1 MQVHDLQYRPLRA
14 GTSIINARV
23 NEPGTLGLIATDAA
37 GANWII
43 SCYHVLC
50 DSGLGAYVQDDVV
63 FQPAAVANSNSI
75 AVTSKTKA
83 NAGLDCAAAKIQP
96 GITVSNEVLGIGAI
110 AGITAGA
117 IGMRVVKS
125 GGTSG
130 ITEGV
135 ISNVAAQTISIRI
148 DSSFPLDY
156 VLSEPGDSGSIW
168 LEQTTQ
174 RAVALHRGLNTPR
187 EAVAVPIQ
195 VVLNSLALKQLP

>member
-1 MQVHDLQYRPLRA
+1 MSVHDLQYRPLRA

-23 NEPGTLGLIATDAA
+23 NEPGTLGLIAADAA
-37 GANWII
+37 GANWIV

-50 DSGLGAYVQDDVV
+50 DSGLGPYMQDDVIY
-63 FQPAAVANSNSI
+63 QPAAVANANQV
-75 AVTSKTKA
+75 AMTNKTKA
-83 NAGLDCAAAKIQP
+83 DAVLDCAAAKIQP
-96 GITVSNEVLGIGAI
+96 GIAVSNEVLGIGP
-110 AGITAGA
+110 ITGTSVGV

-135 ISNVAAQTISIRI
+135 ISNITMQAISIRI
-148 DSSFPLDY
+148 GPSFPLDY
-156 VLSEPGDSGSIW
+156 VLSEPGDSGSLW

-174 RAVALHRGLNTPR
+174 RAVALHRGLDTPR

-195 VVLNSLALKQLP
+195 AVLNSLALKLLP